1 MQRRILIFIIG
12 NVKWKIVAL
21 RSRWFRNFLK
31 LYLLQELR
39 VTNAFYKLK
48 IKNLSFVIM
57 VSRLIML
64 CIVEDV
70 K

>member
-1 MQRRILIFIIG
+1 MENCCSEITL
-12 NVKWKIVAL
+12 A
-21 RSRWFRNFLK
+21 RSFLK

-48 IKNLSFVIM
+48 IENLSFVIM